1 MRELTLESVR
11 VSMQSYQRVLIL
23 REKESERFLAI
34 WIGPPEAEAIVLRL
48 QDVKASRPQ
57 THDLLRN
64 LIEQFGARVQH
75 VLLNDL
81 KEGTYYA
88 QIVLDVNGETVEVDS
103 RPSDAIAL
111 AVRATAPIYAEEAVL
126 DESAIQLQEEGDAG
140 GDGPGGGES
149 QPVDPAELERLG
161 AFKDFIEGL
170 DLSDFDERK
179 G

>member
-1 MRELTLESVR
+1 VRELTLESVR
-11 VSMQSYQRVLIL
+11 VSMQSYQRGLIL
-23 REKESERFLAI
+23 REKDSERFLLI
-34 WIGPPEAEAIVLRL
+34 WIGSPEAEAIVLRL

-57 THDLLRN
+57 THDLIRN

-81 KEGTYYA
+81 REGTYYA
-88 QIVLDVNGETVEVDS
+88 QIVLDVSGETVEVDS

-111 AVRATAPIYAEEAVL
+111 AVRASAPIYAEEAVL
-126 DESAIQLQEEGDAG
+126 DEAAIQLQDEGE
-140 GDGPGGGES
+140 GGGERAES